1 MKNRVKICI
10 YKKKVVPLRS
20 ELTKS
25 LVIQQKYLLNN
36 TIYSL
41 LILSIMKKLLLVAIL
56 AVAGVAAAVAQ
67 PRAIG
72 VNLGGSIDVSYQH
85 SIGTDNMIDLS
96 VTLPVAVP
104 GFGIGAQAT
113 YDWVNPFGTA
123 IPWNNKGEWNW
134 SLGVG
139 AGVGIYGFKAPAV
152 YVGAVGHVGVSYDFW
167 FPLQLS
173 VDYRPNI
180 GIAFAN
186 KNVAFNDLGFYGI
199 TLGVRYLF

>member
-10 YKKKVVPLRS
+10 YKKKVVPLRT

-56 AVAGVAAAVAQ
+56 AVAGIAAAVAQ

-72 VNLGGSIDVSYQH
+72 VNLGYGLDVSYQH
-85 SIGTDNMIDLS
+85 SLGEANMIDLS
-96 VTLPVAVP
+96 VNVP
-104 GFGIGAQAT
+104 FFNGIGAQAT

-139 AGVGIYGFKAPAV
+139 AGAGIYGFQAPSWF
-152 YVGAVGHVGVSYDFW
+152 VGAVGHVGVEYNFW

-173 VDYRPNI
+173 VDWRPNI
-180 GIAFAN
+180 GIVGVHDAG
-186 KNVAFNDLGFYGI
+186 LGFNMSGLYSGI

>member
-1 MKNRVKICI
+1 
-10 YKKKVVPLRS
+10 
-20 ELTKS
+20 
-25 LVIQQKYLLNN
+25 
-36 TIYSL
+36 
-41 LILSIMKKLLLVAIL
+41 MKKLLLVAIL
-56 AVAGVAAAVAQ
+56 AVAGIAAAVAQ

-72 VNLGGSIDVSYQH
+72 VNLGYGLDVSYQH
-85 SIGTDNMIDLS
+85 SLGEANMIDLS
-96 VTLPVAVP
+96 VNLP
-104 GFGIGAQAT
+104 FFDGIGAQAT

-139 AGVGIYGFKAPAV
+139 AGAGIYGFQAPAV
-152 YVGAVGHVGVSYDFW
+152 YVGAVGHVGVEYNFW

-186 KNVAFNDLGFYGI
+186 KNVYFNDLGFYGI

>member
-1 MKNRVKICI
+1 M
-10 YKKKVVPLRS
+10 
-20 ELTKS
+20 
-25 LVIQQKYLLNN
+25 
-36 TIYSL
+36 
-41 LILSIMKKLLLVAIL
+41 
-56 AVAGVAAAVAQ
+56 AVAGMAAAVAQ

-72 VNLGGSIDVSYQH
+72 GNIGYGFDVSYQH
-85 SIGTDNMIDLS
+85 SLGEKNMIDMSLS
-96 VTLPVAVP
+96 LP
-104 GFGIGAQAT
+104 GFDGIGVSAT
-113 YDWVNPFGTA
+113 YDWINPFGTA

-139 AGVGIYGFKAPAV
+139 AGAGLYGFDAMAAGLCV
-152 YVGAVGHVGVSYDFW
+152 WYVGAVGHVGVSYDFW